1 MPDIPPEE
9 EMLEKGL
16 LGLIIEEGHEGMA
29 LAITEGITPAHF
41 SIQQV
46 SHLWVKVVAEYNEGN
61 PIDELALIRKLSHA
75 EMILMNDCSNRAGDG
90 TIVMIPRYLKILK
103 EAYKKREIIKLGHKM
118 IASAGEPMVSAEDL
132 LSYSEGRLLE
142 IGSEN
147 TSDSILTVGESL
159 AIAAK
164 NLIDRILGKLNPFI
178 KTGFKK
184 IDDII
189 TGFRAERFY
198 VFAARPGMG
207 KTALGWRIARNIACA
222 GKAVYFL
229 SLEMGHTELSERLI
243 SGEIKLNLRHVD
255 QGMMG
260 NQSNKENKVKQI
272 QGVYDELK
280 GIPLTVDDRHD
291 LTLNEIRSRVRH
303 MVAQKRCDVVIIDYI
318 QLIRVE
324 SNQKRREQIGEV
336 TRGLK
341 NMSKELKIPVVAL
354 CQVNREMEK
363 EKRMPR
369 LSDLRESGDIEQDA
383 DVVGMLY
390 RNGEMSDDEVGL
402 VFPKNREG
410 QPDIQTTMG
419 FTGAYTLFEDDA
431 PSKLASR
438 NQHAQAEF
446 GE

>member
-9 EMLEKGL
+9 EVLEKGL

-41 SIQQV
+41 SIQEV
-46 SHLWVKVVAEYNEGN
+46 SDLWIKVVDEYNKGN
-61 PIDELALIRKLSHA
+61 PIDELALVRKLSHS
-75 EMILMNDCSNRAGDG
+75 EMLLMNDCWNKGGDG
-90 TIVMIPRYLKILK
+90 TIVMIPRYLKIIK
-103 EAYKKREIIKLGHKM
+103 EAHKKREIIKLGHKM
-118 IASAGEPMVSAEDL
+118 IASATEPMVTAEDL
-132 LSYSEGRLLE
+132 LSYSEGKLLE

-147 TSDSILTVGESL
+147 TSDSILTIGQSL
-159 AIAAK
+159 AITVK

-207 KTALGWRIARNIACA
+207 KTALGWRIARNIARA

-243 SGEIKLNLRHVD
+243 SAEIKLNLRHVD

-260 NQSNKENKVKQI
+260 NQTNKENKIKQI

-280 GIPLTVDDRHD
+280 EIPLTVDDRHD
-291 LTLNEIRSRVRH
+291 LTLSEIRSRVRH
-303 MVAQKRCDVVIIDYI
+303 MVAQKRCDIVIIDYI
-318 QLIRVE
+318 QLIRVD

-341 NMSKELKIPVVAL
+341 NMSKELNIPVVAL

-390 RNGEMSDDEVGL
+390 RNDEMSDDEVGL

-431 PSKLASR
+431 PSKREAATQTR
-438 NQHAQAEF
+438 QTTF
-446 GE
+446 